1 METITI
7 PVDPAIAKAY
17 READPEKQQKI
28 ATIVNDWIKSIIQEK
43 QEKSLEQILEEM
55 QYQAKANGLTQEI
68 LDQILAE

>member
-28 ATIVNDWIKSIIQEK
+28 ATIVNGWLKSIIQDK
-43 QEKSLEQILEEM
+43 QEKSLEQIIEEM
-55 QYQAKANGLTQEI
+55 QYQAQANGLTQEI